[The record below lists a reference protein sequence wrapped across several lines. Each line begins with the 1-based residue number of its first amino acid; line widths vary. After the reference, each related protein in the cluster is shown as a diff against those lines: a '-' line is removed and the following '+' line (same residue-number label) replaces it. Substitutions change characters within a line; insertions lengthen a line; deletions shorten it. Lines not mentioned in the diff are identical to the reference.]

1 MTLNTSRNKLSLAN
15 TKIADLEHLKN
26 PQPISTTHTKRIVQ
40 QFTQITLVTDEY
52 LKSIQ
57 ENPIQHLD
65 QSLNSFAILEYFEK
79 LFLDENYVSRFF
91 LYQNCFS
98 EYI

>member
-1 MTLNTSRNKLSLAN
+1 MTLNTSRNTLSLAN

-26 PQPISTTHTKRIVQ
+26 THPISATHTNRIVQ
-40 QFTQITLVTDEY
+40 QFTQITLVTDGN

-65 QSLNSFAILEYFEK
+65 QSLNSFAISEYFEK
-79 LFLDENYVSRFF
+79 LFLDQNYVSRF
-91 LYQNCFS
+91 LIYQNCFS